1 MRRSEEGVS
10 PVKPTSKKAKTKN
23 PLQSIVDK
31 MNEVI
36 TTHLGSLLTI
46 FTYLQ
51 NSVNTFMT
59 MLVIK
64 IEKK

>member
-1 MRRSEEGVS
+1 MSKKRMRRSEEGVS

-36 TTHLGSLLTI
+36 ETLIYLGSL
-46 FTYLQ
+46 
-51 NSVNTFMT
+51 
-59 MLVIK
+59 
-64 IEKK
+64 